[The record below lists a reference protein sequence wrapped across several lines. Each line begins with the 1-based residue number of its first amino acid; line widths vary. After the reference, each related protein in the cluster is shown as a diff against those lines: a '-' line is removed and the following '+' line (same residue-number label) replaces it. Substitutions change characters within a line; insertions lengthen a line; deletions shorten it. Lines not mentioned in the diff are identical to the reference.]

1 MRTLILLKKK
11 SNKESDFLI
20 NKWLSF
26 YSLSFRSETVAEEK
40 KVTITTLILFSLNK
54 LLRRKENKCPNMV
67 VGNVAGLC
75 LTLSL
80 FHFNGGL

>member
-40 KVTITTLILFSLNK
+40 SHDYHFNLILFK
-54 LLRRKENKCPNMV
+54 QAPTEKREQVP
-67 VGNVAGLC
+67 
-75 LTLSL
+75 
-80 FHFNGGL
+80 